1 MKKEFCLHYAVR
13 IFKWI
18 LSFLSSTMV
27 AEMEQNVIKIYL
39 YSIKNIFIRWNIFLL
54 TKRIFIWKNN
64 SSAIRPKLTMWF
76 SRKKV
81 LFFLS
86 NEDFFFRIKIFFIEW
101 KFNKPRF
108 FLANY
113 TFQRMKLYFV
123 EEKCISSNKNILIK
137 SCSISATLCIGQF
150 FPSLS
155 SLDILGLIEF
165 F

>member
-39 YSIKNIFIRWNIFLL
+39 YSIKTFLFDEIYFYWQNVFLFEKIIAQRSGLSLPCDFPEKKYCFFIKWR
-54 TKRIFIWKNN
+54 
-64 SSAIRPKLTMWF
+64 
-76 SRKKV
+76 
-81 LFFLS
+81 FFY
-86 NEDFFFRIKIFFIEW
+86 RIKIFFIEW